1 MSAMNAS
8 LTIKDSI
15 DIEDMYST
23 KVKLSPNWWTR
34 YAYGKADAMDVSNQ
48 ESFYVNKRPYT
59 IDRET

>member
-34 YAYGKADAMDVSNQ
+34 YAYGKADAMDVSNPD
-48 ESFYVNKRPYT
+48 YLNVNKRPYT